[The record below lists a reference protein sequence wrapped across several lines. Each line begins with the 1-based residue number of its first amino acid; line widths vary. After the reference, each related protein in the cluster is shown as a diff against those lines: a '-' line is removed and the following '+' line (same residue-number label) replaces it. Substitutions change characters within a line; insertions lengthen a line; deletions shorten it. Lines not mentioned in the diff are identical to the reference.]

1 MKKKILIT
9 ICDQC
14 PNKDREDGWCFI
26 VERHVGSPIPEDCEL
41 RDAEDDE
48 NKYVELEASYN
59 ALREAV
65 AWERE
70 AETAWYSDSLPLTAR
85 ALHELHENFT
95 AARAEVDRLIVN
107 REE

>member
-48 NKYVELEASYN
+48 NKYAELEASYN

-65 AWERE
+65 KE
-70 AETAWYSDSLPLTAR
+70 AVKWMKHAEIFILTKEKMHPDGV
-85 ALHELHENFT
+85 ALFT
-95 AARAEVDRLIVN
+95 AARAEVDRLLG
-107 REE
+107 EL

>member
-1 MKKKILIT
+1 MSVKKLMPRIIEDIDPPFGPVAVMKYDNDGLYVPVSDYAT
-9 ICDQC
+9 LL
-14 PNKDREDGWCFI
+14 DR
-26 VERHVGSPIPEDCEL
+26 HT
-41 RDAEDDE
+41 
-48 NKYVELEASYN
+48 

-95 AARAEVDRLIVN
+95 AARAEVDRLL
-107 REE
+107 EEG